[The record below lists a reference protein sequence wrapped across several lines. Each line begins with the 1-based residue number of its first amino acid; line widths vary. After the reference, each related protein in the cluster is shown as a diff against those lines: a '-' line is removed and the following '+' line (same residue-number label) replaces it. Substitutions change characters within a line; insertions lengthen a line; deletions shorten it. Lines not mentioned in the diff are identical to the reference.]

1 MRLSTLLI
9 ESLGL
14 RGFFKYIKEFA
25 KDMKQIQIISTMRFN
40 NDAKEYSFL
49 QNLKA
54 VFYAAASIEVVLK
67 EMPKNKYGY
76 YNHMTSELVINI
88 NNISSAADTICH
100 EFTHA
105 VQYYLGYDFENYIS
119 YDKNKNNYNEY
130 KMQLVEQE
138 AFAMGQR
145 WSVQSHS
152 VQSYMRKQIKR
163 GVAI

>member
-9 ESLGL
+9 ESLGV
-14 RGFFKYIKEFA
+14 RGFFRYIKEFA
-25 KDMKQIQIISTMRFN
+25 KDMKQIQIISTMKFEF
-40 NDAKEYSFL
+40 AKEYSFL

-54 VFYAAASIEVVLK
+54 VFYAATSIEVVLK
-67 EMPKNKYGY
+67 DMPKNKYGF
-76 YNHMTSELVINI
+76 YNHMTSELVINK
-88 NNISSAADTICH
+88 NNMSSAADTIAH

-105 VQYYLGYDFENYIS
+105 VQYYLGYNFENYIS